1 MLCIIALTS
10 AFSSAEITER
20 LHEID
25 GLPLRSRQEFQCQ
38 SSATSSRAWGT
49 EDFITSQCF
58 SLLTQRSVL
67 VPSWRASH
75 LLLRATKDL
84 SASKLWAMA
93 ETRHG
98 TAWRLSIT
106 LKKINILL
114 NFWRDLKGPFGLISN
129 FSADVSKAFENANF
143 SSLLLYFRPPL
154 ALITPSERS
163 TKDLDFLPLST
174 AR

>member
-1 MLCIIALTS
+1 MYHRTDKRFLICWNYRKVTRNRWAT
-10 AFSSAEITER
+10 FEIQTGIPMSEQCHLFQSLRHRGLHHLPVLFATNTE
-20 LHEID
+20 
-25 GLPLRSRQEFQCQ
+25 
-38 SSATSSRAWGT
+38 
-49 EDFITSQCF
+49 
-58 SLLTQRSVL
+58 RSVL
-67 VPSWRASH
+67 VPSWCASH